1 MAIAP
6 HSYGAASAGRTFVVG
21 VAFDGSPESRL
32 ALAAGARWARDL
44 GARMRIVTALPLPS
58 PANPM
63 FGTVSYRHTIE
74 AMRRFGRDRLERARA
89 DVNVPDGVV
98 AELREG
104 DPVSVLVDES
114 TRFDVLV
121 IGSRTYGPAR
131 TVLLGGVSGPVAE
144 RAGCPL
150 IVLPRGAA
158 NDRSQVARARF
169 ASASPAKGSN
179 RLRRTRELSASA

>member
-1 MAIAP
+1 VI
-6 HSYGAASAGRTFVVG
+6 G

-32 ALAAGARWARDL
+32 ALAAGARLAREL

-74 AMRRFGRDRLERARA
+74 AMRRFGRERLESAQEHV
-89 DVNVPDGVV
+89 DVPDGVV

-114 TRFDVLV
+114 TRLDLLV

-144 RAGCPL
+144 RAACPV
-150 IVLPRGAA
+150 IVLPRGTASDTAA
-158 NDRSQVARARF
+158 QRAE
-169 ASASPAKGSN
+169 SSPADP
-179 RLRRTRELSASA
+179 LEVA